1 MVKVSVSVLSKL
13 DYLKDTIMNV
23 NNTDADYLHIDV
35 ADGIYVNNIAFTEA
49 QKELLSKSIKPLDV
63 HLMVKNPEENIYYF
77 INSKADIITIHK
89 DIDNFYIY
97 AEKIKKANIKL
108 GIAINYED
116 SIKEYDKYLEY
127 ADLFLVMSVKEG
139 YSGQEFDVKALDK
152 VKYLEENR
160 KDNKYLISI
169 DGGINDINKD
179 MCISSKADILVVGS
193 YITNSNNYN
202 EKVKQIKNV

>member
-35 ADGIYVNNIAFTEA
+35 ADGIYVNNIAFTEV
-49 QKELLSKSIKPLDV
+49 QKEFLSKSIKPLDV